1 MGAIGEID
9 ETRRR
14 SDSSSATRRRHMF
27 FCLASLWGYV
37 LGIGVL
43 AAALSRGET
52 EVAIDRAVA
61 LWLTGGSLAVMA
73 GGWIAAGAYR
83 ESRRR
88 HR

>member
-1 MGAIGEID
+1 MGAIGEMD
-9 ETRRR
+9 GTRRR
-14 SDSSSATRRRHMF
+14 SDASSATRRRHLF

-43 AAALSRGET
+43 AAALSRGEAD
-52 EVAIDRAVA
+52 VAIDRAAA
-61 LWLTGGSLAVMA
+61 LWLTGGSIAVLA
-73 GGWIAAGAYR
+73 GGMIAAGAYR